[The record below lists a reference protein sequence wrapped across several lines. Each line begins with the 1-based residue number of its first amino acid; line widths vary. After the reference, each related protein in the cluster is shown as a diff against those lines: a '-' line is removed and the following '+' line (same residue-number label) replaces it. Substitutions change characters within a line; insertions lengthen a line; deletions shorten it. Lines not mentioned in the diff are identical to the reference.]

1 MSEARK
7 KVRKRTTRRRRPAA
21 GEWRL
26 VVTALAIIAVAA
38 SSIGAMLALQYRSAD
53 TPLAEIPAVADAGS
67 TGSDAAPR
75 ALPVYEEPLE
85 PAALEPPP
93 ASPALPP
100 LKPVA
105 APLPADRSAVA
116 WRKYG
121 VPVAQATD
129 DRRPKIAVVID
140 DLGVDRARS
149 DRSVALPGPLT
160 MAWLPYAHDLPA
172 QTAAARRA
180 GHELLVHVPMDPRNR
195 AITDPGPNA
204 LLIGLE
210 PAELQRRI
218 DWNLSQFGSYV
229 GINNHMGS
237 RFTGEVEAMAPVMR
251 ALRARGLVYLDSRT
265 SSRSA
270 APTAAHEAGV
280 PVVVRD
286 VFIDHERTSE
296 AVASALATVE
306 EVARRN
312 GRAIAI
318 GHPRDV
324 TIAALTRWLP
334 RLEAN
339 GFRLVPLSAI
349 VAELYP
355 PGGPD

>member
-1 MSEARK
+1 
-7 KVRKRTTRRRRPAA
+7 
-21 GEWRL
+21 
-26 VVTALAIIAVAA
+26 
-38 SSIGAMLALQYRSAD
+38 
-53 TPLAEIPAVADAGS
+53 
-67 TGSDAAPR
+67 
-75 ALPVYEEPLE
+75 
-85 PAALEPPP
+85 
-93 ASPALPP
+93 
-100 LKPVA
+100 
-105 APLPADRSAVA
+105 
-116 WRKYG
+116 
-121 VPVAQATD
+121 
-129 DRRPKIAVVID
+129 
-140 DLGVDRARS
+140 
-149 DRSVALPGPLT
+149 
-160 MAWLPYAHDLPA
+160 
-172 QTAAARRA
+172 
-180 GHELLVHVPMDPRNR
+180 
-195 AITDPGPNA
+195 
-204 LLIGLE
+204 
-210 PAELQRRI
+210 
-218 DWNLSQFGSYV
+218 FGSYV